1 MKKIGLSILCGTF
14 AFATIAQNVL
24 TIEDEKISLEE
35 FKAVFYKNNNNAE
48 LTKEYLDEYMQLFA
62 NFKLKVRNA
71 DELGLDTVS
80 AFITELSGY
89 QKQLPKPYLKN
100 K

>member
-1 MKKIGLSILCGTF
+1 MKKIGLSILYGAF
-14 AFATIAQNVL
+14 ALATIAQNVL

-35 FKAVFYKNNNNAE
+35 FKAVFYKNNDNTE
-48 LTKEYLDEYMQLFA
+48 LTKEYLDEYMELFV

-71 DELGLDTVS
+71 DELGLDTVA

-89 QKQLPKPYLKN
+89 QN
-100 K
+100 TIS